1 MLWEEE
7 RNRFTFTD
15 GVLYNQFLSVPDF
28 ETVRSYAEQMGV
40 LIWANAQKR
49 TVVVTREGHDPV
61 KKVWNIFKFEN
72 DFKYI
77 ILLFLLSE
85 YYFIISVLETAATY
99 LKYFYKYI
107 YFIIRIF
114 LHRINP
120 RPGLN

>member
-61 KKVWNIFKFEN
+61 KKVWNIFFEN

-77 ILLFLLSE
+77 ILLFLLSK

-99 LKYFYKYI
+99 LKYFYKYMF
-107 YFIIRIF
+107 YY
-114 LHRINP
+114 
-120 RPGLN
+120 

>member
-61 KKVWNIFKFEN
+61 KKVWNIFIFEN
-72 DFKYI
+72 DFLNTLYFYFCYQSI
-77 ILLFLLSE
+77 ILSFQ
-85 YYFIISVLETAATY
+85 FWKQQQRT
-99 LKYFYKYI
+99 
-107 YFIIRIF
+107 
-114 LHRINP
+114 
-120 RPGLN
+120 

>member
-77 ILLFLLSE
+77 ILLFY

-107 YFIIRIF
+107 FYY
-114 LHRINP
+114 
-120 RPGLN
+120 

>member
-77 ILLFLLSE
+77 ILLFY

-107 YFIIRIF
+107 FY
-114 LHRINP
+114 
-120 RPGLN
+120 

>member
-72 DFKYI
+72 DFKYRLFFYFCYQSI
-77 ILLFLLSE
+77 ILSFQ
-85 YYFIISVLETAATY
+85 FWKQQQRT
-99 LKYFYKYI
+99 
-107 YFIIRIF
+107 
-114 LHRINP
+114 
-120 RPGLN
+120 

>member
-40 LIWANAQKR
+40 LIWSNAQKR

-61 KKVWNIFKFEN
+61 KKVWN
-72 DFKYI
+72 
-77 ILLFLLSE
+77 LFLSHYSLFVESKF
-85 YYFIISVLETAATY
+85 YFIVSVLETAATC
-99 LKYFYKYI
+99 LKYI
-107 YFIIRIF
+107 YIRLYYYNFAHIE
-114 LHRINP
+114 
-120 RPGLN
+120 

>member
-72 DFKYI
+72 DFKHRLFFYFCYQSI
-77 ILLFLLSE
+77 ILSFQ
-85 YYFIISVLETAATY
+85 FWKQQQRT
-99 LKYFYKYI
+99 
-107 YFIIRIF
+107 
-114 LHRINP
+114 
-120 RPGLN
+120 

>member
-61 KKVWNIFKFEN
+61 KKVWTIFKFEN

-77 ILLFLLSE
+77 ILLFY

-107 YFIIRIF
+107 FYY
-114 LHRINP
+114 
-120 RPGLN
+120 

>member
-61 KKVWNIFKFEN
+61 KKVWN
-72 DFKYI
+72 
-77 ILLFLLSE
+77 LFLSYYSLFEESKF
-85 YYFIISVLETAATY
+85 YFILS
-99 LKYFYKYI
+99 F
-107 YFIIRIF
+107 
-114 LHRINP
+114 
-120 RPGLN
+120 